1 MNYMIEILHNIENE
15 DLSMETVLTLSNIK
29 DKRIAEAYKEL
40 IPKYEES
47 DFDFMIVRN
56 MKHYLKN
63 MV

>member
-1 MNYMIEILHNIENE
+1 MIEILHNMENE

-40 IPKYEES
+40 IPKYAES

-56 MKHYLKN
+56 MQHYLKN

>member
-1 MNYMIEILHNIENE
+1 MIEILHNMENE

-40 IPKYEES
+40 IPKYQES
-47 DFDFMIVRN
+47 DFMIVRN

>member
-1 MNYMIEILHNIENE
+1 MIEILHNMENE

-56 MKHYLKN
+56 MR
-63 MV
+63 